1 MARLPRLVLAGYPMH
16 IMVCGNNRQQIFFDD
31 AEKRSYLEW
40 LRDAAREYELL
51 IHAYVLMPNH
61 VHILAT
67 PKNEWSVSRV
77 MQSVG
82 RRYAQL
88 FNQNHRR
95 TGTIWEGRFKSCV
108 LEPESFLLLT
118 QKFIESNPLRAGLVQ
133 KLEEWHWSSYGHHIG
148 AETVSWLSDHSLYW
162 ALGNTPFERQ
172 SAWQK
177 FVLDSI
183 NRSDIDTVS
192 NHLLKGWPLG
202 SPLFLRQIAG
212 KVTRPVAKRN
222 PGRPPKANLST

>member
-16 IMVCGNNRQQIFFDD
+16 IMVCGNNRQQIFYSD

-67 PKNEWSVSRV
+67 PKNELSVSRT

-88 FNQNHRR
+88 FNQNHQR

-108 LEPESFLLLT
+108 LEPEAFLLLT
-118 QKFIESNPLRAGLVQ
+118 QKFIESNPVRAGLAQ
-133 KLEEWHWSSYGHHIG
+133 KPEEWPWSTYRHHIG
-148 AETVSWLSDHSLYW
+148 AETVSWLADHSLYW

-172 SAWQK
+172 SVW
-177 FVLDSI
+177 
-183 NRSDIDTVS
+183 
-192 NHLLKGWPLG
+192 
-202 SPLFLRQIAG
+202 
-212 KVTRPVAKRN
+212 
-222 PGRPPKANLST
+222 